1 MIVRDSATGR
11 YKIVLSHEEF
21 MGMYRRWQ
29 QKPET
34 QEMFAKIAAER
45 EARIAKILA
54 DMKARKN
61 K

>member
-11 YKIVLSHEEF
+11 YKIVMSHEEF
-21 MGMYRRWQ
+21 MGMYHRWQ

-45 EARIAKILA
+45 RANVEKILA
-54 DMKARKN
+54 DIKARKN